1 MENLEG
7 SNNKYHCTLG
17 NSENN
22 FEKIL
27 PIIKKLCNYLGKKNF
42 RHKITVFIHVN
53 SIQLKDVKKWENS
66 NF

>member
-42 RHKITVFIHVN
+42 RPKTTGTKGITVIN
-53 SIQLKDVKKWENS
+53 PRI
-66 NF
+66 